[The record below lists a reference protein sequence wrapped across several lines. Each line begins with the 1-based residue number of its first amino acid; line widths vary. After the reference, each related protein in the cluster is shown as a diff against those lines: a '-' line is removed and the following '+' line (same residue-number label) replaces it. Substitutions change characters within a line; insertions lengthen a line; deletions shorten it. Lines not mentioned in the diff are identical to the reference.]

1 MYIAAE
7 KEKNNIAEYIL
18 YIFQLEDLL
27 RACNFD
33 IDVIQKTIIEPQA
46 KSETFFKE
54 ATRWYADMIR
64 EMQSRGLEKKGHLH
78 RITEVFMELVYLHDT
93 LLGVVKDEKYKTLHE
108 TAKTHIS
115 EFRQKSN
122 LGQIHDLEVAFQA
135 LYMKLLLRLKKQE
148 ISAETEESF
157 DHMRIL
163 LAYLSRAYHKMKR
176 GESLS

>member
-1 MYIAAE
+1 MYTAAE

-18 YIFQLEDLL
+18 YMYQLEDLL
-27 RACNFD
+27 RACNFN
-33 IDVIQKTIIEPQA
+33 IATIQKTIIEPQA
-46 KSETFFKE
+46 KSESFFNE
-54 ATRWYADMIR
+54 STRWYEEIIR

-93 LLGVVKDEKYKTLHE
+93 LLGVVKDEKYKTLYE
-108 TAKTHIS
+108 TAQTHIS

-148 ISAETEESF
+148 ISAVTEESF

-163 LAYLSRAYHKMKR
+163 LAYLARAYHKMKK
-176 GESLS
+176 GESLT

>member
-1 MYIAAE
+1 MFTAAE

-18 YIFQLEDLL
+18 YMYQLEDLI

-33 IDVIQKTIIEPQA
+33 IALIQKNIIQPQA
-46 KSETFFKE
+46 KSDSFFNE
-54 ATRWYADMIR
+54 ATRWYEEIIR

-93 LLGVVKDEKYKTLHE
+93 LLGVVKDEKYKTLYE
-108 TAKTHIS
+108 TAKPHIE

-122 LGQIHDLEVAFQA
+122 IGQIHDLEVAFHA
-135 LYMKLLLRLKKQE
+135 LYMKLLMKLKKQD
-148 ISAETEESF
+148 ISSETEESF

-163 LAYLSRAYHKMKR
+163 LAYISRAYHKMKK
-176 GESLS
+176 GESLV

>member
-1 MYIAAE
+1 MFIAAD

-18 YIFQLEDLL
+18 YIYQLEDLL

-33 IDVIQKTIIEPQA
+33 IAVVQKTIIQPQA
-46 KSETFFKE
+46 KSEAFYNE
-54 ATRWYADMIR
+54 ATRWYEEIIR
-64 EMQSRGLEKKGHLH
+64 EMQQRGIEKKGHLH

-93 LLGVVKDEKYKTLHE
+93 LLGVVKDEKYKTLYE
-108 TAKTHIS
+108 TAKAHIS

-135 LYMKLLLRLKKQE
+135 LYMKLLLRLKKQD
-148 ISAETEESF
+148 ISSETEESF

-163 LAYLSRAYHKMKR
+163 LAYLSRSYHKMKK
-176 GESLS
+176 GEPLT